1 MNQVGVFTED
11 VITSLQLNIPIGTPI
26 FIGDSNEKH
35 IKNRHPYEYDMYYN
49 KISVILSEPDYVGL
63 NPNDKSIQYVKEF
76 LVNSEYIRVAVR
88 ISQNQK
94 CYVKTL
100 HLLSTYNAERYINKG
115 TLKKLD
121 NNGY

>member
-1 MNQVGVFTED
+1 
-11 VITSLQLNIPIGTPI
+11 
-26 FIGDSNEKH
+26 
-35 IKNRHPYEYDMYYN
+35 MYYN